1 MISINVIGDLISGS
15 YGNTPFS
22 RTYEKDIYEQMV
34 KLSNDADQAAT
45 VEEYNGILAEFSL
58 LTTEDLKIRQHIAN
72 IAGDVFLSKDSAGR
86 YFMELGDGDG
96 DGYLLD
102 TPVPES
108 LVDRILN
115 AFDTG
120 VDTEPLAKLWLRWLR
135 NPILRKKSKEGKGDD
150 FTKRFF
156 EFIDMKY
163 VHPKLKSELMEEH
176 GLSEELAETRA
187 TMYQVKITKE
197 GLVNA
202 FKVSREIMTKYDSQ
216 TGEEVPRYERTFNV
230 DTGEIES
237 DGLPE
242 HVEDRLFEPAVWRS
256 GDKFYCEGANG
267 YDNPQYFIK
276 VGCVHRLPSWDMVD
290 TNDERSCVPGLHV
303 GGLKYIA
310 WYSGEI
316 HNVFVDPMHVGAV
329 PDSSDGAIRCLQY
342 FVHSS
347 LAGVNGSMYHSSKYA
362 ALTDEQWEEMKDEI
376 IEKFNKRSDKVAEIK
391 ML

>member
-1 MISINVIGDLISGS
+1 MISINVIGDMISGS

-22 RTYEKDIYEQMV
+22 RTYEKDIYKQMV
-34 KLSNDADQAAT
+34 KLATDADQAET

-58 LTTEDLKIRQHIAN
+58 LTTEDLKTRRHIAD
-72 IAGDVFLSKDSAGR
+72 IAGDIYISRDAAGR
-86 YFMELGDGDG
+86 YFMELS
-96 DGYLLD
+96 DGYLLN
-102 TPVPES
+102 TPMPQS
-108 LVDRILN
+108 LVDRILDS
-115 AFDTG
+115 FDTG
-120 VDTEPLAKLWLRWLR
+120 ADTTPLAKLWLRWLR
-135 NPILRKKSKEGKGDD
+135 NPILRRKKRKGKGDE

-156 EFIDMKY
+156 DFIDMKY
-163 VHPKLKSELMEEH
+163 VHPRLKTEYMEEH
-176 GLSEELAETRA
+176 GLSEELAEKRA

-202 FKVSREIMTKYDSQ
+202 FKVSREVLTKYDTE
-216 TGEEVPRYERTFNV
+216 TGEEIPRYTRTFNP
-230 DTGEIES
+230 DTGEIDS

-242 HVEDRLFEPAVWRS
+242 FVEDRLFEPAVWRG

-267 YDNPQYFIK
+267 YDSPQYFIK

-290 TNDERSCVPGLHV
+290 TDDDRSCVPGLHV

-310 WYSGEI
+310 WYTGEI

-329 PDSSDGAIRCLQY
+329 PNSVDGAIRCLQY

-347 LAGVNGSMYHSSKYA
+347 LVGVNGSMYHSSKYA
-362 ALTDEQWEEMKDEI
+362 QLTDEQWEEMKDKI
-376 IEKFNKRSDKVAEIK
+376 IEKFNKRSDKVGEIK

>member
-34 KLSNDADQAAT
+34 KLADDADQAAT

-58 LTTEDLKIRQHIAN
+58 LTTEDLKTRRHVAD
-72 IAGDVFLSKDSAGR
+72 IAGDIYMSKDSAGR
-86 YFMELGDGDG
+86 YFMELA

-102 TPVPES
+102 TPMPES
-108 LVDRILN
+108 LVDRILDS
-115 AFDTG
+115 FDTG
-120 VDTEPLAKLWLRWLR
+120 ADTTPLAKLWLRWLR
-135 NPILRKKSKEGKGDD
+135 NPILRKKSKEGKGEE

-163 VHPKLKSELMEEH
+163 VHPRLKIEYMEEH
-176 GLSEELAETRA
+176 GLSEELASQRA

-202 FKVSREIMTKYDSQ
+202 FKVSKEVLHKYDSQ

-230 DTGEIES
+230 DTGEIEG

-242 HVEDRLFEPAVWRS
+242 FVEDRLFEPAVWQN

-267 YDNPQYFIK
+267 YDSPQYFIR

-290 TNDERSCVPGLHV
+290 TDDERSCVKGLHV

-329 PDSSDGAIRCLQY
+329 PDSEDGAIRCLQY

-347 LAGVNGSMYHSSKYA
+347 LVGVNGSMYHSSKYA
-362 ALTDEQWEEMKDEI
+362 ELTNEQWEEMKDEI

>member
-1 MISINVIGDLISGS
+1 MISINVIGDMISGS

-22 RTYEKDIYEQMV
+22 RTYEKDIYKQMV
-34 KLSNDADQAAT
+34 KLATDADQAET

-58 LTTEDLKIRQHIAN
+58 LTTEDLKTRRHIAD
-72 IAGDVFLSKDSAGR
+72 IAGDIYISRDAAGR
-86 YFMELGDGDG
+86 YFMELS

-102 TPVPES
+102 TPMPQS
-108 LVDRILN
+108 LVDRILDS
-115 AFDTG
+115 FDTG
-120 VDTEPLAKLWLRWLR
+120 ADTTPLAKLWLRWLR
-135 NPILRKKSKEGKGDD
+135 NPILRKKKRKGKGEE

-156 EFIDMKY
+156 DFIDMKY
-163 VHPKLKSELMEEH
+163 VHPRLKTEYMEEH
-176 GLSEELAETRA
+176 GLSEELATQRA

-202 FKVSREIMTKYDSQ
+202 FKVSREVLTKYDTE
-216 TGEEVPRYERTFNV
+216 TGEEIPRYTRTFNP
-230 DTGEIES
+230 DTGEIDS

-242 HVEDRLFEPAVWRS
+242 FVEDRLFEPAVWRT

-267 YDNPQYFIK
+267 YDSPQYFIK

-290 TNDERSCVPGLHV
+290 TDDDRSCVPGLHV

-310 WYSGEI
+310 WYTGEI

-329 PDSSDGAIRCLQY
+329 PNSVDGAIRCLQY

-347 LAGVNGSMYHSSKYA
+347 LVGVNGSMYHSSKYA
-362 ALTDEQWEEMKDEI
+362 QLTDEQWEEMKDKI
-376 IEKFNKRSDKVAEIK
+376 IEKFNKRSDKVGEIK

>member
-34 KLSNDADQAAT
+34 KLADDADQAAT

-58 LTTEDLKIRQHIAN
+58 LTTEDLKTRSHVAD
-72 IAGDVFLSKDSAGR
+72 IAGDIYISRDSAGR
-86 YFMELGDGDG
+86 YFMELA

-102 TPVPES
+102 TPMPKS
-108 LVDRILN
+108 LVERIFYSL
-115 AFDTG
+115 DT
-120 VDTEPLAKLWLRWLR
+120 DAETTPLAKLWLRWLR
-135 NPILRKKSKEGKGDD
+135 NPILRKKTKEGRGDD

-163 VHPKLKSELMEEH
+163 VHPTLKNELMEDH
-176 GLSEELAETRA
+176 GLSEELAEQRA

-202 FKVSREIMTKYDSQ
+202 FKVSREILHKYDSQ

-230 DTGEIES
+230 DTGEIEG

-242 HVEDRLFEPAVWRS
+242 FVEDRLFEPSVKGQS
-256 GDKFYCEGANG
+256 GDAFYCEGANG
-267 YDNPQYFIK
+267 YDNPQHFIK
-276 VGCVHRLPSWDMVD
+276 VGCTHRLPSWDMVNTD
-290 TNDERSCVPGLHV
+290 DNQSCVPGLHV

-310 WYSGEI
+310 WYRGEI

-329 PDSSDGAIRCLQY
+329 PDSEDGAIRCLQY

-362 ALTDEQWEEMKDEI
+362 ELTNEQWEEMKEDI

>member
-1 MISINVIGDLISGS
+1 MISINVIGDMISGS
-15 YGNTPFS
+15 YGNTPYS
-22 RTYEKDIYEQMV
+22 RSYEKDIYDQMIQ
-34 KLSNDADQAAT
+34 LAQQADEVDT
-45 VEEYNGILAEFSL
+45 VEEYNKILAEFSL
-58 LTTEDLKIRQHIAN
+58 LTTQDFNSKAHILS
-72 IAGDVFLSKDSAGR
+72 FLGGVSLFRDPAGR
-86 YFMELGDGDG
+86 HYVQFDDGDIIDVPLPEVLVQRFIYSDAVG
-96 DGYLLD
+96 TDV
-102 TPVPES
+102 TP
-108 LVDRILN
+108 LY
-115 AFDTG
+115 
-120 VDTEPLAKLWLRWLR
+120 KLWMRWLR
-135 NPILRKKSKEGKGDD
+135 NPILRKKKKKGKGDE

-163 VHPKLKSELMEEH
+163 VHPKLKQELMEEN

-202 FKVSREIMTKYDSQ
+202 FKVSREILTKYDTE
-216 TGEEVPRYERTFNV
+216 TGEEVPRYQRTFNP
-230 DTGEIES
+230 DTGEIDG

-242 HVEDRLFEPAVWRS
+242 HVEDRLFEPAVWSS

-276 VGCVHRLPSWDMVD
+276 VGCTHRLPSWDCVD
-290 TNDERSCVPGLHV
+290 TNDDRSCVKGLHV

-329 PDSSDGAIRCLQY
+329 PDSNDGAIRCLQY

-347 LAGVNGSMYHSSKYA
+347 LAGVNGSIYHSSKYA
-362 ALTDEQWEEMKDEI
+362 ALTDEQWEEMKDKI
-376 IEKFNKRSDKVAEIK
+376 IEKHSDRIEQVRQ
-391 ML
+391 LR

>member
-22 RTYEKDIYEQMV
+22 RTYEKDIYDQMV
-34 KLSNDADQAAT
+34 VLADEADQAGT

-58 LTTEDLKIRQHIAN
+58 LATEDLNARTQVSN
-72 IAGDVFLSKDSAGR
+72 LFGGVFLHKDAAGR
-86 YFMELGDGDG
+86 YFMETDEG
-96 DGYLLD
+96 LLSD
-102 TPVPES
+102 VCLPQS
-108 LVDRILN
+108 LVDRILDSSD
-115 AFDTG
+115 ARIDT
-120 VDTEPLAKLWLRWLR
+120 TPLAKLWMRWLR
-135 NPILRKKSKEGKGDD
+135 NPILRKKSKEGKGEE

-163 VHPKLKSELMEEH
+163 VHPRLKIEYMEDH
-176 GLSEELAETRA
+176 GLSEELATQRA
-187 TMYQVKITKE
+187 TMYQVKITKA

-202 FKVSREIMTKYDSQ
+202 FKVSREILHKYDSE
-216 TGEEVPRYERTFNV
+216 TGEEVPRYQRTFNI

-242 HVEDRLFEPAVWRS
+242 HVEDRLFEPAVWHH

-267 YDNPQYFIK
+267 YSDPQYFIK

-290 TNDERSCVPGLHV
+290 TNDDRSCVKGLHV

-310 WYSGEI
+310 WYTGEI

-329 PDSSDGAIRCLQY
+329 PDSQDGAIRCLQY

-347 LAGVNGSMYHSSKYA
+347 LVGVNGSIYHSSKYA
-362 ALTDEQWEEMKDEI
+362 ELTDEQWEEMKSEI
-376 IEKFNKRSDKVAEIK
+376 IEQYNKTANEVAELK

>member
-1 MISINVIGDLISGS
+1 MISGS

-22 RTYEKDIYEQMV
+22 RSFEKDIYEQMLELAN
-34 KLSNDADQAAT
+34 KADNAAT
-45 VEEYNGILAEFSL
+45 VEEYNGILSEFAL
-58 LTTEDLKIRQHIAN
+58 LTTEDLTTRHHIADL
-72 IAGDVFLSKDSAGR
+72 AGGMYMSKDPAGR
-86 YFMELGDGDG
+86 YFMEFDNGDVI
-96 DGYLLD
+96 D
-102 TPVPES
+102 TPLPES
-108 LVDRILN
+108 LVNRILDS
-115 AFDTG
+115 FDATG
-120 VDTEPLAKLWLRWLR
+120 VDTTPLAKLWLRWLR
-135 NPILRKKSKEGKGDD
+135 NPILRKKSKEGKGEE

-163 VHPKLKSELMEEH
+163 VHPQLLKEFMEEH
-176 GLSEELAETRA
+176 GLSEELATQRA

-202 FKVSREIMTKYDSQ
+202 FKVSKEIMTKYDTE
-216 TGEEVPRYERTFNV
+216 TGEEVPRYERTFNP
-230 DTGEIES
+230 DTGEIDS

-242 HVEDRLFEPAVWRS
+242 HVEDRLFEPAVWQN

-267 YDNPQYFIK
+267 YSDPQYFIK

-290 TNDERSCVPGLHV
+290 TNDDVSCVPGLHV

-316 HNVFVDPMHVGAV
+316 HNVFIDPMHVGAV
-329 PDSSDGAIRCLQY
+329 PDSNDGAIRCLQY

-347 LAGVNGSMYHSSKYA
+347 LAGVNGSMYHSSSYA
-362 ALTDEQWEEMKDEI
+362 SLTDEQWEEMKDEL
-376 IEKFNKRSDKVAEIK
+376 IEEHTSRLDKVR

>member
-1 MISINVIGDLISGS
+1 MISINVIGDMISGS

-22 RTYEKDIYEQMV
+22 RSFEKDIYEQM
-34 KLSNDADQAAT
+34 LELADKADNVAT
-45 VEEYNGILAEFSL
+45 VEEYNDVLAEFAL
-58 LTTEDLKIRQHIAN
+58 LTTEDLTTRRHVADV
-72 IAGDVFLSKDSAGR
+72 AGDIFLSKDSAGR
-86 YFMELGDGDG
+86 YFLEYEDGDVIN
-96 DGYLLD
+96 
-102 TPVPES
+102 TPLPES
-108 LVDRILN
+108 LVNRMLDS
-115 AFDTG
+115 FDSGIET
-120 VDTEPLAKLWLRWLR
+120 TPLVKLWLRWLR
-135 NPILRKKSKEGKGDD
+135 NPILRKKTKKGKGEE

-163 VHPKLKSELMEEH
+163 VHPALRLEYMEEH
-176 GLSEELAETRA
+176 GLSEELATERA

-202 FKVSREIMTKYDSQ
+202 FKVSKEIMTKYDTE
-216 TGEEVPRYERTFNV
+216 TGEEVPRYQRTFNP
-230 DTGEIES
+230 DTGEIDSE
-237 DGLPE
+237 GLPE

-267 YDNPQYFIK
+267 YSDPQYFIK

-290 TNDERSCVPGLHV
+290 TDDDRSCVKGLHV

-316 HNVFVDPMHVGAV
+316 HNVFIDPMHVGAV
-329 PDSSDGAIRCLQY
+329 PDSQDGAIRCLQY

-347 LAGVNGSMYHSSKYA
+347 LAGVNGSMYHSSTYA

-376 IEKFNKRSDKVAEIK
+376 IDKHTGRIEKVRQ
-391 ML
+391 L